1 MYVNFNGTR
10 FVERESPLARCPK
23 ARCRRAGACAPH
35 PPGHPCMR
43 HYETQDALKW
53 RISRKLEKLAREHPY
68 TGPPLSD
75 EETDRMLAILKQG
88 LVEREEEHFAEM
100 RRKAQAA
107 AEAPSAARAAARS
120 GSPSRPRGRGRKG
133 RPQAVSPSG

>member
-10 FVERESPLARCPK
+10 FVERESPLARCPR
-23 ARCRRAGACAPH
+23 ARCRRAGACDPQ

-53 RISRKLEKLAREHPY
+53 RIIRKLEKLARDDPY

-75 EETDRMLAILKQG
+75 EEIDRKMAILKQG
-88 LVEREEEHFAEM
+88 LMEREEEHFAEM
-100 RRKAQAA
+100 KRKAAAA
-107 AEAPSAARAAARS
+107 AEAARAEARA
-120 GSPSRPRGRGRKG
+120 GARSRPRGGRRRGRG
-133 RPQAVSPSG
+133 PAVSPSG

>member
-53 RISRKLEKLAREHPY
+53 RIIRKLEKLARDYPY

-75 EETDRMLAILKQG
+75 EEIDRKMAILKQG
-88 LVEREEEHFAEM
+88 LMERELEHFAEK
-100 RRKAQAA
+100 RRKAQAE
-107 AEAPSAARAAARS
+107 AETEAQAKAKAKRS
-120 GSPSRPRGRGRKG
+120 PRGAKR
-133 RPQAVSPSG
+133 

>member
-23 ARCRRAGACAPH
+23 ARCRRAGTCDPQ

-53 RISRKLEKLAREHPY
+53 RISRKLEKLARDDPY

-75 EETDRMLAILKQG
+75 EEIDRMLAIFKQG
-88 LVEREEEHFAEM
+88 LMERELEHFAEK
-100 RRKAQAA
+100 RRKAQAE
-107 AEAPSAARAAARS
+107 AEAEAQAKAKAKRSPRGAKRQPAARAS
-120 GSPSRPRGRGRKG
+120 
-133 RPQAVSPSG
+133 SPSG

>member
-1 MYVNFNGTR
+1 MYIAFNGTR
-10 FVERESPLARCPK
+10 FVERESPLARCPR
-23 ARCRRAGACAPH
+23 ARCRRAGACAPQ
-35 PPGHPCMR
+35 PPGHPCLR

-53 RISRKLEKLAREHPY
+53 RIIRRLEKLARDYPY

-75 EETDRMLAILKQG
+75 EEIDRKLAIFKQH

-107 AEAPSAARAAARS
+107 AEATSAAGAAARS
-120 GSPSRPRGRGRKG
+120 GAQGRPRRRGRKG
-133 RPQAVSPSG
+133 RSQAVSPSG